1 MIDFKKELQKYNF
14 MDIDEDFS
22 QLQSETAV
30 IFKAFNS
37 TLKRIGIEQNKA
49 NTQLEEVIELV
60 GEENEK
66 NIVINTINEKLSAN
80 DDEKLL
86 LVNGF
91 IRILDQIENLYRFS
105 VKSSN
110 DNWSQQLEI
119 IWSNISNEL
128 LSMGVMQIDV
138 DKILYNKNLYI
149 VKDVKYNP
157 DVADGI
163 LLEVLRCGYIYQSK
177 VLRKAEVVVNKK
189 VNKEVFIDE

>member
-22 QLQSETAV
+22 QLQSETSI

-60 GEENEK
+60 GEESEK

-80 DDEKLL
+80 EDEKLL

-157 DVADGI
+157 DVTDGI
-163 LLEVLRCGYIYQSK
+163 ILEVLCCGYIYQSK